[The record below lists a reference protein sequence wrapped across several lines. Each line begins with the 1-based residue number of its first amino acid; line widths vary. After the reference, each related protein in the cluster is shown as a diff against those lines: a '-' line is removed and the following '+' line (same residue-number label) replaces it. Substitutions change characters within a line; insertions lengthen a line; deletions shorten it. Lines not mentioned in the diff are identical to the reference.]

1 MSKKICVVTGSRAE
15 YGLLYPLIKKIQ
27 QVKEFDLQIIA
38 TGMHLSPEFGLT
50 YKEIEEDGFEISE
63 KVEILLSADTPTSV
77 NKSIGLGLIGFTD
90 SLKRLSP
97 DFVVLLGDRFESFSA
112 AIAAF
117 IMRIPI
123 IHLYGG
129 ELTQGLIDEG
139 IRHSITKLSYLHF
152 VSTEV
157 YRKRVIQLGE
167 SPERVFNV
175 GALGLDNIKNLK
187 LLEKDELERVLNYR
201 LDKKTILLTF
211 HPVTLENNTSEKNFR
226 EILKA
231 LDQLKNYNIIFTKP
245 NADTEGR
252 IIAKLIDNYV
262 LENPKRAIEFT
273 SLGKLKY
280 LSLMKYVDMIMGNS
294 SSGIIEAPSFKKPT
308 INIGDR
314 QKGRVKAESIIDC
327 EVNKESIIRAVKK
340 AEQMDLSNIENPYG
354 DGNASVR
361 IIEILK
367 KQVRKG
373 INLKKEF
380 YDINF

>member
-1 MSKKICVVTGSRAE
+1 MKKKICVVTGSRAE
-15 YGLLYPLIKKIQ
+15 YGLLYPLMKKIQ

-280 LSLMKYVDMIMGNS
+280 LSLMKYVDIIMGNS

>member
-1 MSKKICVVTGSRAE
+1 MKKKICVVTGSRAE
-15 YGLLYPLIKKIQ
+15 YGLLYPLMKKIQ
-27 QVKEFDLQIIA
+27 QVEEFDLQIIA

-63 KVEILLSADTPTSV
+63 RVEILLSADTPTSV

-97 DFVVLLGDRFESFSA
+97 DFVILLGDRFESFSA

-139 IRHSITKLSYLHF
+139 IRHSITKLSYFHF

-314 QKGRVKAESIIDC
+314 QKGRVKAESVIDC

>member
-1 MSKKICVVTGSRAE
+1 MKKKICVITGSRAE

-27 QVKEFDLQIIA
+27 QSEEFDLQIIV

-77 NKSIGLGLIGFTD
+77 NKSIGLGLIGITD

-97 DFVVLLGDRFESFSA
+97 DFVVLLGDRFEIFSA

-123 IHLYGG
+123 VHLHGG
-129 ELTQGLIDEG
+129 ELTQGSVDEG

-187 LLEKDELERVLNYR
+187 LLEKDELERVLNYQLER
-201 LDKKTILLTF
+201 KTILLTF
-211 HPVTLENNTSEKNFR
+211 HPVTLEDNTSEKNFR

-231 LDQLKNYNIIFTKP
+231 LDQLKDYNIIFTKP
-245 NADTEGR
+245 NADTGGR

-262 LENPKRAIEFT
+262 SENPKRAIALT

-280 LSLMKYVDMIMGNS
+280 LSLMKYVDIIMGNS

-314 QKGRVKAESIIDC
+314 QKGRVKAESVIDC
-327 EVNKESIIRAVKK
+327 EVSKESIIKAVKK
-340 AEQMDLSNIENPYG
+340 AEQMDLSNVKNPYG
-354 DGNASVR
+354 DGNTSIR
-361 IIEILK
+361 IIDILE

>member
-1 MSKKICVVTGSRAE
+1 MKKKICVVTGSRAE
-15 YGLLYPLIKKIQ
+15 YGLLYPLMKKIQ
-27 QVKEFDLQIIA
+27 QVKEFDLQIIV

-314 QKGRVKAESIIDC
+314 QKGRVKAESVIDC

>member
-1 MSKKICVVTGSRAE
+1 MKKKICVVTGSRAE
-15 YGLLYPLIKKIQ
+15 YGLLYPLMKKIQ
-27 QVKEFDLQIIA
+27 QVKEFGLQIIA

-314 QKGRVKAESIIDC
+314 QKGRVKAESVIDC

>member
-123 IHLYGG
+123 IHLHGG

-280 LSLMKYVDMIMGNS
+280 LSLMKYVDIIMGNS

>member
-123 IHLYGG
+123 IHLHGG